1 MIAAPIRALIVDD
14 EPVARRGIRA
24 RLARLD
30 GIEIAG
36 ECGNGREAIEAIRER
51 APNLVFLDVQMPG
64 LGGFDVICEIGA
76 ERMPSVIFVTAWEAH
91 ALRAF
96 DVHALDYL
104 LKPVDQER
112 FEEAVARARR
122 RIAEREDGALARQLA
137 ALLAG
142 GAHEESVPRPAP
154 EAARPAGRLLVRDR
168 GRIVILDQD
177 EINWIQAEGD
187 YVRVHVT
194 GRGYLVRETM
204 GAMEGR
210 LDPTRFVRV
219 HRSAIVN
226 ASRIRELA
234 PQANREFTVVLR
246 DGARLKSSRSY
257 YDRLRLALGDTL

>member
-1 MIAAPIRALIVDD
+1 VRAAALTNAVPQASVTPGQVVVTVEGRPAADGVRLEAD
-14 EPVARRGIRA
+14 PNVASDGYFDLLEVKVLGGRDFRESDTAGAPPVAIVNRA
-24 RLARLD
+24 MTAFWGGADPIGGRFTVGPPQNRVTRTVVGVVEDFRLYGASER
-30 GIEIAG
+30 
-36 ECGNGREAIEAIRER
+36 AIEAQFY
-51 APNLVFLDVQMPG
+51 V
-64 LGGFDVICEIGA
+64 
-76 ERMPSVIFVTAWEAH
+76 PST
-91 ALRAF
+91 
-96 DVHALDYL
+96 
-104 LKPVDQER
+104 Q
-112 FEEAVARARR
+112 
-122 RIAEREDGALARQLA
+122 
-137 ALLAG
+137 
-142 GAHEESVPRPAP
+142 VPF
-154 EAARPAGRLLVRDR
+154 PAGRLLVRDR
-168 GRIVILDQD
+168 GRIIILDQD

-234 PQANREFTVVLR
+234 PQANREFTLVLR